1 MIVNSQKSKYKMM
14 KSWKRSIKKIK
25 KQSISKTKWGCQN
38 PQEGSYG
45 HDNQIEDKTEKKNV
59 EF

>member
-1 MIVNSQKSKYKMM
+1 M

-45 HDNQIEDKTEKKNV
+45 HDNQIEGKTEKKNV

>member
-1 MIVNSQKSKYKMM
+1 MIVNSQKSKYRMM
-14 KSWKRSIKKIK
+14 KSWKKKSIK

-38 PQEGSYG
+38 PQEVLYG
-45 HDNQIEDKTEKKNV
+45 HDNQIEGKTEKKNV